1 MSKLLIVHCLFAVAT
16 STKWEFPQMDVN
28 KAFLH
33 SGLDEEVY
41 MLPPPGYDKC
51 RPDDCCRLRKSIYEL
66 QQASRNWFGKL
77 SGALKQ
83 HGFV

>member
-33 SGLDEEVY
+33 GGLDEEVY
-41 MLPPPGYDKC
+41 MLRPPGYDKVSA
-51 RPDDCCRLRKSIYEL
+51 RRLLSIAQVDL
-66 QQASRNWFGKL
+66 
-77 SGALKQ
+77 
-83 HGFV
+83 